1 MSDSKVKQ
9 ENSNSEGLLG
19 EFAVRKIG
27 LIVGILVCALLLIMP
42 TPTGLSELGQKVLAV
57 SVLMIIFWCTEAIP
71 IPMTAL
77 LPILLYPLLGITG
90 AKGQNE
96 IQLFTHYAYPTVY
109 LVLGVGF
116 LASAMQRWDLH
127 RRMALGIVLR
137 VGSKPSRI
145 ILGFILATA
154 VVSMWMSNTTATAMM
169 LPVAASIIA
178 SMGDQVTSGFKKA
191 LVLCIP
197 FAATMGGA
205 ATVIGTTTNPTG
217 IGIIRETIGIDISFL
232 EWLKIGLP
240 FTVVMLPL
248 MWIYL
253 RKFYK
258 TDEMKDIEINVVKDE
273 YAKLGPMNKGEKLTL
288 AIFIV
293 SVLLWVT
300 RTLWKGYVPFATDET
315 IAIAIAIATMVI
327 PVDYKKG
334 IYVLEGKR
342 ALAEAPWGTMILLGG
357 SMVMGNA
364 FTNAGVAGWVAS
376 NLGVL
381 SNMPELVIIIAV
393 GVVTAVLTEVTTNA
407 VVVASF
413 LPVLAGIGQAV
424 GMPPL
429 QLMLTCMIASNFAFM
444 LPPATPPNAIAYSTG
459 AIEVSDLMKAGL
471 GLKII
476 GLILFPLMMYF
487 VTFGI
492 FKVGVM

>member
-1 MSDSKVKQ
+1 M
-9 ENSNSEGLLG
+9 G
-19 EFAVRKIG
+19 EFKVRKIG
-27 LIVGILVCALLLIMP
+27 LIAGVIACFILLIMP
-42 TPTGLSELGQKVLAV
+42 TPAGLSVLGQKVLAT
-57 SVLMIIFWCTEAIP
+57 SVMMIIFWMTEAIP

-90 AKGQNE
+90 SKGQND
-96 IQLFTHYAYPTVY
+96 IQLFRHYAYPTVY

-116 LASAMQRWDLH
+116 LASSMQRWGLH
-127 RRMALGIVLR
+127 RRIALSIVLK

-154 VVSMWMSNTTATAMM
+154 AVSMWMSNTTATAMM

-178 SMGDQVTSGFKKA
+178 SMGDQIDEGFKKA
-191 LVLCIP
+191 LVLSIP
-197 FAATMGGA
+197 YAATLGGL

-217 IGIIRETIGIDISFL
+217 IGIIRETVGIDINFL

-240 FTVVMLPL
+240 FTVVMLPI

-258 TDEMKDIEINVVKDE
+258 TDNMDDIKINVVREE
-273 YAKLGPMNKGEKLTL
+273 YEALGPMNKGEKLTSVVF
-288 AIFIV
+288 AV

-300 RTLWKGYVPFATDET
+300 RVLWKDFVPYATDET
-315 IAIAIAIATMVI
+315 IAIGIAIATMVI

-334 IYVLEGKR
+334 IYLLEGKQ
-342 ALAEAPWGTMILLGG
+342 ALAEAPWGTMLLLGG

-364 FTNAGVAGWVAS
+364 FTDAGVAAWVAG

-381 SNMPELVIIIAV
+381 SNMPNIVIIIAV
-393 GVVTAVLTEVTTNA
+393 GLVTAILTEVTTNA

-413 LPVLAGIGQAV
+413 LPVLGGIAQGIGMA
-424 GMPPL
+424 PL

-459 AIEVSDLMKAGL
+459 AFEISDLMKAGF
-471 GLKII
+471 GLKVI

-487 VTFGI
+487 ITFGV
-492 FKVGVM
+492 FGVGV